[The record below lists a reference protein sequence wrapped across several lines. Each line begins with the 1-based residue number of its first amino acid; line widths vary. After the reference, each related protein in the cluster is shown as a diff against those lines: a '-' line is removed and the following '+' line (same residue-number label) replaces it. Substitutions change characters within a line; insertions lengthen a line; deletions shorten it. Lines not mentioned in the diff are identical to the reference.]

1 VGGSPNGST
10 TEDRTNY
17 LQTFSSNALDLAMF
31 IESDRMGYLLD
42 AMSPASVEG
51 QRDVVKNERR
61 QSYDNRPYGL
71 ASQLIAE
78 TLYPADYPYHWPV
91 IGYMDDL
98 SAASFQDVVDF
109 FRTYYAP
116 NNASLAISGDFEP
129 AEARKAV
136 EKWFA
141 EVPRGPAV
149 DAVTARPPAITTET
163 RILLE
168 DRVQLPRVYMSWIT
182 PAAYAEGDAALTAL
196 GRVLASGRNSRLYRR
211 LVYELQIADDVSAAQ
226 NASKLSSEFT
236 ITATARSG
244 HDLEEIRRVIDE
256 ELEHVRTEPPAAN
269 ELARVVNQYET
280 AFLEQLES
288 ASAKANRLNEYLY
301 YTGTPDY
308 FEQDLQR
315 YRMLKPADLSAAAK
329 QFLAPTG
336 RVLLSIVP
344 RGTPELGLEGSR
356 AIPSDD
362 LPLSPDARKPRT

>member
-1 VGGSPNGST
+1 
-10 TEDRTNY
+10 
-17 LQTFSSNALDLAMF
+17 
-31 IESDRMGYLLD
+31 
-42 AMSPASVEG
+42 
-51 QRDVVKNERR
+51 
-61 QSYDNRPYGL
+61 
-71 ASQLIAE
+71 
-78 TLYPADYPYHWPV
+78 
-91 IGYMDDL
+91 MDDL

-196 GRVLASGRNSRLYRR
+196 GRVLASGRNSRLYKR
-211 LVYELQIADDVSAAQ
+211 LVYDLQIADDVSASQ
-226 NASKLSSEFT
+226 SASKLSSEFT

-244 HDLEEIRRVIDE
+244 HDLEEIRKVIDE
-256 ELEHVRTEPPAAN
+256 ELDRIRAEPPAAT

-315 YRMLKPADLSAAAK
+315 YRTLTPADLSAAAK

-344 RGTPELGLEGSR
+344 AGKPELGLAGSR
-356 AIPSDD
+356 AIGSDD
-362 LPLSPDARKPRT
+362 LSLSPDARKPRT